1 MSQDAVIEKI
11 KKLLRM
17 KRGGTPGEIANALA
31 MAAELARKHG
41 IDLDAVDPDA
51 PDAKPLGHADAIL
64 SSRLQDEC
72 KYAALVCQNFFNV
85 EALITNCPARSCR
98 RRWDWQIIF
107 IGTEWDRQIAIY
119 IFEFLSAHFR
129 RCWNHR
135 ANKRIRNRAAFM
147 NGIYQGLCQ
156 KLRAQRAVDV
166 AGTGLLRLDQQ
177 AILRR
182 NYLKTNWPDSGEQKM
197 PDASDASVAKY
208 AGWAEGKKTE
218 IRSGLDGAA
227 GRGELPPPVRQLP
240 APNPQRS
247 FSF

>member
-17 KRGGTPGEIANALA
+17 KRGGTQGEIENALA

-51 PDAKPLGHADAIL
+51 PDAKPIGHADAIL

-85 EALITNCPARSCR
+85 EALITDCWARSCR
-98 RRWDWQIIF
+98 RWRDWQIIF
-107 IGTEWDRQIAIY
+107 IGTEWDRTIAIY
-119 IFEFLSAHFR
+119 IFEFLSGHFR

-135 ANKRIRNRAAFM
+135 ANKRIRNRPAFM

-156 KLRAQRAVDV
+156 KLHEQRAKEVV
-166 AGTGLLRLDQQ
+166 GEGLIRLDQQ
-177 AILRR
+177 VIQRK
-182 NYLKTNWPDSGEQKM
+182 NYLQANWPGAGEKKM
-197 PDASDASVAKY
+197 AAASDASAAKY
-208 AGWAEGKKTE
+208 AGWLEGKKTE

-227 GRGELPPPVRQLP
+227 GRGELPPPIRQLP